1 MKNTKKIFIMLSLIM
16 VVVLIFCSLV
26 FYKFVYNKEKTF
38 QGKILEINGNTI
50 IVEAIE
56 TDDSKYVGEF
66 IFEISDNT
74 ILEAFGKQIDLN
86 TIKSTFQ
93 HSVVEITF
101 SGKISETSPAKISHI
116 KKVELVVE
124 SDLAILVFLD
134 ENITIEEQ
142 EIIKQGIQAI
152 DGVKSIE
159 FKSKEKVKN
168 EMMEN
173 SETFNEIMINWN
185 DEDNPLKD
193 EFVVKTNDYTKK
205 EKIVHLIENI
215 EKVDTVK

>member
-124 SDLAILVFLD
+124 SDLAILVFL
-134 ENITIEEQ
+134 
-142 EIIKQGIQAI
+142 IIKQGIQAI

-185 DEDNPLKD
+185 DEDNPLQD
-193 EFVVKTNDYTKK
+193 EFIVTINDYTKK
-205 EKIVHLIENI
+205 EKIIHLIENI